1 MRYLLCLIMC
11 GTFMTTAAIAKE
23 KAMDNTSYEKA
34 TFAGG
39 CFWCMEPFLEKLKGV
54 ISVTSGYTGGQTEN
68 PTYEEVSNGDTGHA
82 EAVEVLYDPKLVSY
96 EKLLAVY
103 WYNVDPTTLN
113 KQFVDE
119 GTQYRTAIYYHN
131 DNQKRLAEK
140 SKQELQASGRFKGDI
155 VTEITKAVTFY
166 PAEDYHQDFY
176 KKNPGRYNSYSAF
189 SGRKEFINK
198 TWGDENTQ

>member
-1 MRYLLCLIMC
+1 MRYLLILMMAV
-11 GTFMTTAAIAKE
+11 TLFTTVANAKE
-23 KAMDNTSYEKA
+23 KTMDNTSYEKA

-68 PTYEEVSNGDTGHA
+68 PTYEEVSSGETGHA
-82 EAVEVLYDPKLVSY
+82 EAVEVVYDPKVVSY

-113 KQFVDE
+113 KNFVDE

-131 DNQKRLAEK
+131 DNQQRLAEK
-140 SKQELQASGRFKGDI
+140 SKQELQASGRFKGEI
-155 VTEITKAVTFY
+155 VTEITKAGAFY

-189 SGRKEFINK
+189 SGRKEFIKK